1 MSLCFLLD
9 SHMIC
14 EPSTSF
20 FFLEKAVRTVRW
32 EVKGPGVDW
41 EALQMMWELNWD
53 LEDGGEKRAHSR

>member
-20 FFLEKAVRTVRW
+20 FFLENSKNCKMGS
-32 EVKGPGVDW
+32 KGPGVDW

-53 LEDGGEKRAHSR
+53 LEDGGKREAHSR